1 MQITYLGHAGFCV
14 ETSRSI
20 VIMDP
25 WVSPTGAFDSAWF
38 QFPCNHHLAAVI
50 QEKLQDATKHRYLYI
65 SHEHKDHFDP
75 SFLNS
80 LPVRDFTLIVPHYR
94 RPAIR
99 ELLADYRCK
108 GLIACH
114 DGQEIPIADGSLT
127 LYLDDSELDRD
138 SAILL
143 TADGHSFLNLNDC
156 KIHDRLPEIRR
167 KAGNVDVF
175 ACQFSGATWHPTCYA
190 YPEETYRR
198 ISRRKMMAK
207 FEATAKAVEVVQPRM
222 FLPSA
227 GPAVFLDPLLSH
239 LNFEEVNIFPRAPR
253 FLVYLEKRFRNSHLP
268 EVPDI
273 MPGDVIDVAAASLVY
288 LAPERVTEDNYDS
301 YMRAYIARY
310 EGFFRARLY
319 DDSPG
324 RIDLVLK
331 RLQAELKR
339 KLDMFNL
346 RERIDRI
353 LYVGL
358 LDCPDKLLRVDF
370 HSGCVDV
377 VDALDDE
384 DNHYSMTAPSWEFE
398 RVLDQRLSWEDF
410 SLTFRMRLSREPD
423 VYQTLVHGFLIMESE
438 DLNHFCARLL
448 DLEAATERIIV
459 EAGGCR
465 YSVNR
470 FCPHQGGDLIQGWVE
485 EDRYL
490 VCVRHGWRFDLLKG
504 GQADTSPHT
513 IEAIELE
520 DS

>member
-38 QFPCNHHLAAVI
+38 QFPCNHHLAALI
-50 QEKLQDATKHRYLYI
+50 QEKLQDSTKHRYLYI

-80 LPVRDFTLIVPHYR
+80 LPTRDFTLIVPHYR

-99 ELLADYRCK
+99 ELLAGYRCK
-108 GLIACH
+108 GLITCH
-114 DGQEIPIADGSLT
+114 DGQEIPIADGSVT

-143 TADGHSFLNLNDC
+143 TAGSYSFLNLNDC
-156 KIHDRLPEIRR
+156 KIHDRLPEIRQQ
-167 KAGNVDVF
+167 AGNIDVF
-175 ACQFSGATWHPTCYA
+175 ACQFSGATWHPTCYE
-190 YPEETYRR
+190 YPEEIYRR

-207 FEATAKAVEVVQPRM
+207 FEATAKAVEAVRPRM

-253 FLVYLEKRFRNSHLP
+253 FMAYLKKRLRNSHRP
-268 EVPDI
+268 EVLDI
-273 MPGDVIDVAAASLVY
+273 MPGDVVDVATASPVFLV
-288 LAPERVTEDNYDS
+288 PDRVTEDNYDS

-310 EGFFRARLY
+310 EGFFRARRY

-331 RLQAELKR
+331 RLQAELER
-339 KLDMFNL
+339 KLDAFDL

-358 LDCPDKLLRVDF
+358 LDCPGRLLRVDF
-370 HSGCVDV
+370 HSGCVDP
-377 VDALDDE
+377 VDAIDDE
-384 DNHYSMTAPSWEFE
+384 DNYYSMSAPSWEFE
-398 RVLDQRLSWEDF
+398 RVLDQRLSWDDF
-410 SLTFRMRLSREPD
+410 SLTFRMRLSRAPD
-423 VYQTLVHGFLIMESE
+423 VYQSLMHGFLIMESE
-438 DLNHFCARLL
+438 DLNYFCARLL
-448 DLEAATERIIV
+448 RLEAATERIIV

-470 FCPHQGGDLIQGWVE
+470 FCPHQGGDLVQGWVK

-490 VCVRHGWRFDLLKG
+490 VCARHGFQFDLREG
-504 GQADTSPHT
+504 GQADTGSYT
-513 IEAIELE
+513 IEAVELE